1 MNCEIYRE
9 LCGPNAIQ
17 IFLMMMGILSTGIAF
32 SFIQTAFMCRNS
44 FENSEEEEYSE
55 EEEEEET
62 YTNKYN
68 ISEAQHVEIDKVKL
82 AKHIVIEETPNG
94 NVLMKYNFE
103 DECFVYWS
111 EFNRITY
118 NELCTVA
125 RKFVTTYNCKDL
137 YKNQETE
144 TETETKE
151 VDVSNNVVETSDKNE
166 ETATE
171 EEPKN
176 EVVKPS
182 VFANLKSRKNKEKQT
197 TMTEES
203 FETNS
208 FKRLGSLTD
217 FEHAPKTEVKV
228 EEKNI
233 SYGLFKSMS
242 MGM

>member
-1 MNCEIYRE
+1 MNCEIYRDV
-9 LCGPNAIQ
+9 CGPTAIQ
-17 IFLMMMGILSTGIAF
+17 NFLMMMGILSTGIVF
-32 SFIQTAFMCRNS
+32 SFIQTAFLCRDS
-44 FENSEEEEYSE
+44 FRGDVEEEYSE
-55 EEEEEET
+55 EEEEET
-62 YTNKYN
+62 YNDKYDIN
-68 ISEAQHVEIDKVKL
+68 EAQNVETDKVKL
-82 AKHIVIEETPNG
+82 AKRVVIEETPNG
-94 NVLMKYNFE
+94 SVLMKYDFD

-125 RKFVTTYNCKDL
+125 RKFVTTYSCKDL
-137 YKNQETE
+137 YKNQE

-166 ETATE
+166 ETTTE